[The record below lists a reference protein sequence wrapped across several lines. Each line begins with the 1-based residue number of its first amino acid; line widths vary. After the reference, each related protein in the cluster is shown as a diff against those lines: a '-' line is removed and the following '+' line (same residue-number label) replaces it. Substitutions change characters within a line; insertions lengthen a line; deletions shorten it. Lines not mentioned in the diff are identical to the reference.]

1 MSDNASGSSIRGDN
15 PPARLLLKGKCD
27 VCTKPDEF
35 QGHILLKCKQCGVL
49 VHELCYGLDPKGKHD
64 PNFICLACKCIG
76 ASIEVNN
83 PSIIG
88 GCGEDTGKKREF
100 MTQMERPKECV
111 LCNHHEGIHAMHPLY
126 DAHGPDGRQYVLPQ
140 MGDLAHRKEKR
151 LAWVH
156 TLCASFLGDYFQSEG
171 GVYGCDIY
179 GNYDHDDESDD
190 EQEDEN
196 GTEVSK
202 YFLDEKLGK
211 KRPFTGEIVN
221 YFPQKKRYR
230 VRYDEDGEEEDLT
243 EKQIAKIQGRP
254 HEKLMNVH
262 HFVVDTKSEFIR
274 GLRNLKCI
282 ICKST
287 NGKLRIPVQ
296 CTAGTDN
303 VLDCFPNS
311 LRANDFDKKTGNQ
324 GCLRA
329 MHVGCARWKAREKY
343 ACYKGKAVRLCYYY
357 PGQKVNFEEEWDGK
371 TKIIT
376 KDPKSNI
383 FCRVHCHE
391 IINSQINSS

>member
-1 MSDNASGSSIRGDN
+1 MDDAACLPDPWYCPFCESFRKQEEAKGGQESPAREEKKVDSSPSGSEAI
-15 PPARLLLKGKCD
+15 ARFK
-27 VCTKPDEF
+27 
-35 QGHILLKCKQCGVL
+35 I
-49 VHELCYGLDPKGKHD
+49 
-64 PNFICLACKCIG
+64 
-76 ASIEVNN
+76 
-83 PSIIG
+83 
-88 GCGEDTGKKREF
+88 
-100 MTQMERPKECV
+100 
-111 LCNHHEGIHAMHPLY
+111 
-126 DAHGPDGRQYVLPQ
+126 
-140 MGDLAHRKEKR
+140 
-151 LAWVH
+151 
-156 TLCASFLGDYFQSEG
+156 
-171 GVYGCDIY
+171 
-179 GNYDHDDESDD
+179 
-190 EQEDEN
+190 